1 MIVSG
6 GTLRL
11 DLAAGT
17 WEQTFVVEKYLSGA
31 TSPQPPVAV
40 ENVTDHGQLFWD
52 FVRGMPVMRSSVT
65 PGLELTAQG
74 WGAGE
79 YMIPQSVRATM
90 ARRWVWVME

>member
-17 WEQTFVVEKYLSGA
+17 WEQTFVVETYLSGA

-40 ENVTDHGQLFWD
+40 ENVTDHGQLFRD